1 MYEMKQYNARKIADF
16 LSCLEGLK
24 LAVRIKEMLDGSPPA
39 SPLLRKIARSF
50 PDMSE
55 KLQFFA
61 DAFDPVKAKKESVIT
76 PRPGVD
82 PEYDEAKQAIT
93 DITTELDTYLRE
105 QRKRLSAPEISFWG
119 NGKDRYHTIRTF
131 SLHFFPLSI
140 LKRTL
145 VSRCGFCR

>member
-24 LAVRIKEMLDGSPPA
+24 LAVRIKEMLDGSPSA

-82 PEYDEAKQAIT
+82 PEYDEAKEAIA

-105 QRKRLSAPEISFWG
+105 QRKRLSAPEIVFWG
-119 NGKDRYHTIRTF
+119 NGKDRYHNIQTF
-131 SLHFFPLSI
+131 GVRVLFPLEHEAH
-140 LKRTL
+140 TC
-145 VSRCGFCR
+145 VEMWTMT